1 MKTKNLI
8 FAATTLLVTACSNNP
23 STEKYTVTGNIE
35 GLPDSIHIQLIPVS
49 HDIEKPIADTIVCNG
64 SFTFTG
70 KTEEPRAMRLCIDG
84 AYGSRLLILENAN
97 ININGKVIAQPE
109 NNEIFYDM
117 SSLTITGSPLS
128 IRYDSLMKVRA
139 QMDSIHSINAIKH
152 QSISQ
157 AIFEAHKNKNTKKI
171 AELKASEAYKNLQKD
186 ESLFFHS
193 VDSIYHQTVMNN
205 KDSFWGPLLMISLT
219 TYLNEDMK
227 PWYESLSPQSQNSY
241 YGQKVKEELFPAGK
255 VGSQVPEF
263 TVKNATE
270 EEVSLTQLCKENKF
284 ILIDFWASWCNP
296 CRKEIPNLKKLYH
309 LYHTKGFEII
319 SISIDKKRSDWEK
332 ALKEEQLP
340 WLNILD
346 ETNVAELYKV
356 KFVPSMFLIDSQCIL
371 VGDNLRGEELA
382 KKLEK
387 LFLE

>member
-171 AELKASEAYKNLQKD
+171 AELKASEAYKNLLRD
-186 ESLFFHS
+186 DSLFFHT
-193 VDSIYHQTVMNN
+193 VDSVYHQTVMNN

-219 TYLNEDMK
+219 TYLSEDMK
-227 PWYESLSPQSQNSY
+227 PWYESLSPQAQNSY

-284 ILIDFWASWCNP
+284 ILIDFLTSWWNP
-296 CRKEIPNLKKLYH
+296 CRKKIPNL
-309 LYHTKGFEII
+309 
-319 SISIDKKRSDWEK
+319 
-332 ALKEEQLP
+332 
-340 WLNILD
+340 
-346 ETNVAELYKV
+346 
-356 KFVPSMFLIDSQCIL
+356 
-371 VGDNLRGEELA
+371 
-382 KKLEK
+382 
-387 LFLE
+387 